1 MKRFYK
7 AASVTRDG
15 DGWRVLLDGRPI
27 RTQGGRA
34 QIVPTAA
41 LAEAMAAEWQDQ
53 GAEIAPSAFV
63 LRDMADYAIDAV
75 APAREAAI
83 ADTLPYAETD
93 TLCYRADPDAA
104 LYERQLAVWE
114 PILTAAE
121 ARYDVHFTR
130 VSGVI
135 HAPQPPATL
144 ARMHA
149 ALAAQSDFALAAL
162 RNMSSLAAS
171 LVVALGALEP
181 GADVAGL
188 WAAASLEEEW
198 QADLWGRE
206 EEAEERRAKRAAA
219 FAAARQFA
227 LLADGQTA
235 AA

>member
-1 MKRFYK
+1 M
-7 AASVTRDG
+7 
-15 DGWRVLLDGRPI
+15 
-27 RTQGGRA
+27 
-34 QIVPTAA
+34 
-41 LAEAMAAEWQDQ
+41 
-53 GAEIAPSAFV
+53 
-63 LRDMADYAIDAV
+63 
-75 APAREAAI
+75 
-83 ADTLPYAETD
+83 
-93 TLCYRADPDAA
+93 
-104 LYERQLAVWE
+104 WE